1 MQSARNFAKNFVKN
15 RKIFFK
21 KDLKFPDECVIIFR
35 LTVNSDE
42 AGGGHSAEFSPAFMG
57 NFRGAAWLKAGRN
70 IEEKQRKPYPWNCA
84 DWLRKPRLEWGFVR
98 ALCPVYFSPSGETPG
113 CVLKNFPSKSF
124 KVKF

>member
-1 MQSARNFAKNFVKN
+1 MVCAICQKFCK
-15 RKIFFK
+15 KICKKQKKFFK

-57 NFRGAAWLKAGRN
+57 NFRGAAQLKVERI

-84 DWLRKPRLEWGFVR
+84 DRLRKPRLEWGFVR
-98 ALCPVYFSPSGETPG
+98 A
-113 CVLKNFPSKSF
+113 
-124 KVKF
+124 